1 MFPENP
7 IQIIRDASMR
17 DCDRLNVSVIYTLP
31 FIQFQRNHINLQKHF
46 LLVWSATDN
55 LDSVSGS
62 FIFNASLE
70 ESKFS
75 LYVLFAWHF
84 EFPIRNILKE
94 IHM

>member
-46 LLVWSATDN
+46 LLV
-55 LDSVSGS
+55 
-62 FIFNASLE
+62 
-70 ESKFS
+70 
-75 LYVLFAWHF
+75 
-84 EFPIRNILKE
+84 
-94 IHM
+94 